1 MKTIITLFFTSITLP
16 LCGQTLAYT
25 APSGY
30 VKSNL
35 VVGFN
40 PIGINLHG
48 DILVSGIIDSEN
60 ANVVTDADV
69 DFTTTLTD
77 ADATYLLEISNGA
90 QNGAVAVITASTAT
104 TITIEGSGIAAGA
117 ASYAV
122 RQAKTLNEVFGT
134 GASATLTGSFNST
147 GSDIVWVPDGAGDY
161 DRYYYNANFNEFRST
176 ANQFSSPPKPIAFFY
191 PDGAFVEVKS
201 SPKTITLFGEVKKTG
216 TIIAATAGFSI
227 FTVPS
232 PAGQTLDELGLKDD
246 LTQSFSS
253 AAADVF
259 WVPDGAG
266 GYVRYFVHIAGGGTW
281 RSTTSQFF
289 GNEGATVVTGAISIE
304 RKSASTSAL
313 AELPAFFSTL

>member
-1 MKTIITLFFTSITLP
+1 MVLP

-30 VKSNL
+30 VKSDL

-48 DILVSGIIDSEN
+48 DILVSGIIDSEA
-60 ANVVTDADV
+60 ANVITDADV
-69 DFTTTLTD
+69 DFTATLTD
-77 ADATYLLEISNGA
+77 PNATYLLEVSNGA
-90 QNGAVAVITASTAT
+90 QNGAVAVVTTSTAT

-134 GASATLTGSFNST
+134 TLTGSFNST
-147 GSDIVWVPDGAGDY
+147 SSDIVWVPDGLGGY
-161 DRYYYNANFNEFRST
+161 DRYYYNSIKNEFRST

-216 TIIAATAGFSI
+216 TIIAATTGFSI

-253 AAADVF
+253 AAADIF

-266 GYVRYFVHIAGGGTW
+266 GYVRYFVHIANGGTW
-281 RSTTSQFF
+281 RLTTSQFS
-289 GNEGATVVTGAISIE
+289 GDEGTTVVTGAISIE